1 MTITQAR
8 RLQVGDGVVYSGTI
22 RGVVLIVKM
31 NSTVIQWADGP
42 ALDIPHDQMQLIEKE
57 SKWRNAKK

>member
-8 RLQVGDGVVYSGTI
+8 RLFVGDGVIYNGTL

-31 NSTVIQWADGP
+31 NSTVIQWANGP
-42 ALDIPHDQMQLIEKE
+42 ALEIPHDQMQDFELDVK
-57 SKWRNAKK
+57 